1 MWLYSFCDILN
12 YVFTQIFIIDIQK
25 NDYATGK
32 LFHKYLPSHDKKI
45 GEEGFDLGT
54 EILDQSRQLKISGA
68 EKITDKVIEEKD
80 SKNNNTKDNK

>member
-1 MWLYSFCDILN
+1 MVIWL
-12 YVFTQIFIIDIQK
+12 
-25 NDYATGK
+25 
-32 LFHKYLPSHDKKI
+32 I